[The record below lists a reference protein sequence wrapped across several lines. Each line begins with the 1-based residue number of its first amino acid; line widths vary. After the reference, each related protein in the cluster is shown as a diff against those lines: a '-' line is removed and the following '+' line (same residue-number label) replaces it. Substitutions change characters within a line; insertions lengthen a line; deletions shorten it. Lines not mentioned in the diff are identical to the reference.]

1 MNDTKSRPIIINSYF
16 IEIAQEGKSDF
27 SIWRIKWN
35 WFQVKQSKKMGWEA
49 GVDFIIQEMTI
60 PG

>member
-1 MNDTKSRPIIINSYF
+1 MNGSKSGPIIINGYF

-27 SIWRIKWN
+27 SIWRLKWN